1 MGVAI
6 ETMRSNDITGARA
19 ATKKAGPTL
28 LVYIVETR
36 DATGRGE
43 SK

>member
-1 MGVAI
+1 MGLAI

-19 ATKKAGPTL
+19 ATKKAGTL
-28 LVYIVETR
+28 LVYIVEMR
-36 DATGRGE
+36 DAKGRGE